1 MSEIKFG
8 TDGWRAVVG
17 KDFTY
22 ENTDKVINSV
32 AIYIY
37 KEAVFAKKI
46 LIGYDP
52 RNKAD
57 EFAKYIAEKLSA
69 FGFDVE
75 LSEKIVATPVLAYS
89 ALHKNAYALMLT
101 ASHNPPEYLGIKFI
115 PPYGGPAEDF
125 MVKEIMVNL
134 EEKFT
139 RTTTPKHYKLVSFDE
154 DYVEHIKHLI
164 NFDVIKNS
172 GVKINY
178 DGHHGAAS
186 KLFVK
191 ILENYKIQYNAINLE
206 RDINFGGQMPDP
218 KEKYLP
224 ELKKLCIQNK
234 LIGLSNDGDGDRFG
248 VFDETGSFISANDII
263 AMLLKHLVT
272 NKNYTGKLAKTV
284 GASCML
290 DLYAQKYGIETI
302 ETPVGFKWLGAAMRN
317 EDVIIAGEESGGL
330 SIKGH
335 IPEKDGIIANLL
347 IMEMMATENKT
358 LNELHTLFLNQFDRK
373 FYTDR
378 VDIKLEKEE
387 EKDILINKFKEYETI
402 FDYKIVR
409 KNTSDG
415 LKLYLEEGSSVL
427 IRKSGTEP
435 LLRVYFESDKEEKM
449 QKFEKEIKQLC
460 CI

>member
-37 KEAVFAKKI
+37 KEAVFTKKI

-57 EFAKYIAEKLSA
+57 EFAMYIAEKLSA
-69 FGFDVE
+69 FSFDVE

-125 MVKEIMVNL
+125 MVKEIMANL

-154 DYVEHIKHLI
+154 DYVDHIKHLI
-164 NFDVIKNS
+164 NFDIIKKS

-191 ILENYKIQYNAINLE
+191 ILEDYKIQYNAINLE

-409 KNTSDG
+409 KNTADG

>member
-1 MSEIKFG
+1 MSEIKFR

-37 KEAVFAKKI
+37 KEAVFTKKI

-57 EFAKYIAEKLSA
+57 EFAMYIAEKLSA
-69 FGFDVE
+69 FSFDVE

-125 MVKEIMVNL
+125 MVKEIMANL

-154 DYVEHIKHLI
+154 DYVDHIKHLI
-164 NFDVIKNS
+164 NFDIIKKS

-191 ILENYKIQYNAINLE
+191 ILEDYKIQYNAINLE

-409 KNTSDG
+409 KNTADG